1 MVDMMDDAQIKPLVW
16 VASSKR
22 DFRVFPDKV
31 KAEMG
36 YALFVAQRGGRHR
49 KVKTLKGYGGG
60 SVVEIVEDHDGDT
73 FRTIYTVRF
82 ASAVYVLHA
91 FQKKSKKGIATPQ
104 ADLHLIDQRLRGAE
118 RLNEEMNDGR
128 QD

>member
-1 MVDMMDDAQIKPLVW
+1 L

-22 DFRVFPDKV
+22 DFRAFPDRV
-31 KAEMG
+31 MSEMG

-49 KVKTLKGYGGG
+49 KVKRLKGYGGG
-60 SVVEIVEDHDGDT
+60 AVVEIVEDHDGET
-73 FRTIYTVRF
+73 FRTVYTVRF

-104 ADLHLIDQRLRGAE
+104 ADLRLIDQRLRGAE
-118 RLNEEMNDGR
+118 RLDEGIDDDR

>member
-1 MVDMMDDAQIKPLVW
+1 MSDDAKPKPVVW
-16 VASSKR
+16 VASSQR
-22 DFRVFPDKV
+22 DFRAFPDKV
-31 KAEMG
+31 KSEMG

-49 KVKTLKGYGGG
+49 KVKTLKGFGGG
-60 SVVEIVEDHDGDT
+60 SVVEIFEDHDGDT
-73 FRTIYTVRF
+73 FRTVYTARF

-104 ADLHLIDQRLRGAE
+104 ADLRLIDQRLRDAE
-118 RLNEEMNDGR
+118 RLHQEMNDES

>member
-1 MVDMMDDAQIKPLVW
+1 M
-16 VASSKR
+16 
-22 DFRVFPDKV
+22 RVKS
-31 KAEMG
+31 EMG

-60 SVVEIVEDHDGDT
+60 SVVEIVEDYDGDT
-73 FRTIYTVRF
+73 FRTVYTVRF
-82 ASAVYVLHA
+82 SSAVYVLHA

-118 RLNEEMNDGR
+118 RLHEEMNDGR